1 MKRIVLILGLFLLL
15 LPVSLQVTMIAAQDA
30 APTIDC
36 ANIDL
41 TDYNG
46 LVEKANTALSTGD
59 VVTAVQARSD
69 AREMLRNIENQ
80 CLMTPIM
87 TQMGDETDMNPA
99 DLMGM
104 ASCEYRFDA
113 TVRDGTNKG
122 VYLHGTLGLLQDSD
136 TTATG
141 FVVPDDEKAD
151 PVPVQAELGADQGI
165 TLTFMLP
172 DDMTIVGT
180 GKMDTTIA
188 GCFGTMEGSF
198 QGPGADDMGDWIAAP
213 SQPTK
218 PIDDFAAC
226 LARNLPQCSSMCAHS
241 SNPNC
246 RTDCTNQVTAQCAG
260 GRF

>member
-1 MKRIVLILGLFLLL
+1 MKRIVLILGMLLLL
-15 LPVSLQVTMIAAQDA
+15 LPVSLQVTMLAAQDA

-36 ANIDL
+36 ANVDM

-46 LVEKANTALSTGD
+46 LIEQANTALSTGD

-69 AREMLRNIENQ
+69 ARAMLRNIENQ
-80 CLMTPIM
+80 CLMTPII
-87 TQMGDETDMNPA
+87 TQMGTETDVKPA

-113 TVRDGTNKG
+113 TVRNGTNKG

-141 FVVPDDEKAD
+141 FVVPDDEKAQT
-151 PVPVQAELGADQGI
+151 VPVQAELGADLGI
-165 TLTFMLP
+165 TLTFTLP
-172 DDMTIVGT
+172 DNTTIVGT
-180 GKMDTTIA
+180 GTMDTTIA
-188 GCFGTMEGSF
+188 GCFGMMEGSF
-198 QGPGADDMGDWIAAP
+198 QGPGADDAGDWISGP
-213 SQPTK
+213 VTRQ

-226 LARNLPQCSSMCAHS
+226 LARNLPQCTNICAHS

-246 RTDCTNQVTAQCAG
+246 RTDCTNTVTTACAAN
-260 GRF
+260 